1 MRSFVQ
7 YFKKDYIASLINYRE
22 GEEKFGQTLQV
33 SADGDLSSFQGKF
46 VILGIAEDIGIRANH
61 GMAGAASAFRSFI
74 KSLVNIHNSRDLNG
88 DQFLLLGKIRTG
100 DLMEESQNADIETLR
115 QLTEKLDELVFPVIQ
130 QIVQA
135 GKIPIVIGGGH
146 NNVFPILK
154 GCSLACNQSI
164 NTINLDAHADFR
176 PTEGR
181 HSGNGF
187 RYAYEAGFLKKYAL
201 LGLHHAYNNELII
214 DELNENPDFLPIMF
228 EDIFLRRKETW
239 EQAKRRAIDFVKTN
253 RFGVELDVDSLEN
266 LLSSAWSS
274 VGVSSDESLNYLY
287 NCGKEPQ
294 VCYLHITEAV
304 YKRSDGM
311 ENVLIGKLINYMVQA
326 FCRGV
331 QEQG

>member
-1 MRSFVQ
+1 MHSLVQ
-7 YFKKDYIASLINYRE
+7 FFTKEYVTSLIDYRE
-22 GEEKFGQTLQV
+22 GEEKFGQALQV
-33 SADGDLSSFQGKF
+33 SSDGDLNSFRGKF

-74 KSLVNIHNSRDLNG
+74 KSFVNIHNSRDFNG

-100 DLMEESQNADIETLR
+100 KLMEESQNADISTLR
-115 QLTEKLDELVFPVIQ
+115 KLTKNLDEMVFPVIQ
-130 QIVQA
+130 KIVQA

-154 GCSLACNQSI
+154 GCSLACKQSI

-187 RYAYEAGFLKKYAL
+187 RYAYDAGYLKKYAL
-201 LGLHHAYNNELII
+201 LGLHQAYNNELIL
-214 DELNENPDFLPIMF
+214 DELIENPDFLPIFF
-228 EDIFLRRKETW
+228 EDIFLRRKESW
-239 EQAKRRAIDFVKTN
+239 QEAKRRAIDFVKAGK
-253 RFGVELDVDSLEN
+253 FGVELDVDSLEN

-274 VGVSSDESLNYLY
+274 VGISSDESLNYLY

-311 ENVLIGKLINYMVQA
+311 ENVLVGKLINYMVQA

-331 QEQG
+331 QEQ

>member
-1 MRSFVQ
+1 MHAFVQ
-7 YFKKDYIASLINYRE
+7 FYKKEYITSLINYRE

-33 SADGDLSSFQGKF
+33 SSGGDLNDFGGKF

-61 GMAGAASAFRSFI
+61 GIAGAASAFHSFI
-74 KSLVNIHNSRDLNG
+74 KSFVNIHNSRTFNG
-88 DQFLLLGKIRTG
+88 DQFLLLGRIRTG
-100 DLMEESQNADIETLR
+100 GLMEESQNADIETL
-115 QLTEKLDELVFPVIQ
+115 QKLTEKLDEMVFPVIQ
-130 QIVQA
+130 QIVEA

-154 GCSLACNQSI
+154 GCYLACNESI

-187 RYAYEAGFLKKYAL
+187 RYAYDAGYLKKYAL
-201 LGLHHAYNNELII
+201 LGLHQAYNNEVIL
-214 DELNENPDFLPIMF
+214 DELIENPDFLPIFF
-228 EDIFLRRKETW
+228 EDIFLRRKESW
-239 EQAKRRAIDFVKTN
+239 EQAKRRAIDFVKTG
-253 RFGVELDVDSLEN
+253 RFGVELDADSLEN

-274 VGVSSDESLNYLY
+274 VGITSDESLNYLY
-287 NCGKEPQ
+287 TCGKEQ
-294 VCYLHITEAV
+294 KVCYLHISEAV

-311 ENVLIGKLINYMVQA
+311 ENVLIGKLINYLVQA

-331 QEQG
+331 QEQ

>member
-1 MRSFVQ
+1 MHSRVQ
-7 YFKKDYIASLINYRE
+7 FYKKEYINSLIDYRE

-33 SADGDLSSFQGKF
+33 SSDGDLSGFHGKF

-61 GMAGAASAFRSFI
+61 GIAGAASAFRSFI
-74 KSLVNIHNSRDLNG
+74 KSLVNIHNSRSFSG
-88 DQFLLLGKIRTG
+88 EQFLLLGRIRTG
-100 DLMEESQNADIETLR
+100 GLMEDSQNADIEALR
-115 QLTEKLDELVFPVIQ
+115 ELTEKLDEMVFPVIQ
-130 QIVQA
+130 QIVKA

-154 GCSLACNQSI
+154 GCYLACNEPI

-187 RYAYEAGFLKKYAL
+187 RYAYNAGYLKKYAL
-201 LGLHHAYNNELII
+201 LGLHHAYNNEQIL
-214 DELNENPDFLPIMF
+214 DELIENPDFLPIFF
-228 EDIFLRRKETW
+228 EDIFLRRNESW
-239 EQAKRRAIDFVKTN
+239 EQAKRRAIDFVKTG

-274 VGVSSDESLNYLY
+274 VGITSDESLNYLY

-311 ENVLIGKLINYMVQA
+311 ENVLIGKLINYLVQA
-326 FCRGV
+326 FCRGI
-331 QEQG
+331 QEQ

>member
-1 MRSFVQ
+1 MHSRVQ
-7 YFKKDYIASLINYRE
+7 FYKKEYINSLIDYRE
-22 GEEKFGQTLQV
+22 GEVKFGQALQV
-33 SADGDLSSFQGKF
+33 SSDGDLSSFQGRF

-61 GMAGAASAFRSFI
+61 GIAGAASAFRSFI
-74 KSLVNIHNSRDLNG
+74 KSLVNIHNSKSFNG
-88 DQFLLLGKIRTG
+88 EQFLLLGRIRTG
-100 DLMEESQNADIETLR
+100 GLMEDSQNADIETLR
-115 QLTEKLDELVFPVIQ
+115 KLTKKLDEMVFPVIQ
-130 QIVQA
+130 QIVEA
-135 GKIPIVIGGGH
+135 EKIPIVIGGGH

-154 GCSLACNQSI
+154 GCYLACNEPI

-187 RYAYEAGFLKKYAL
+187 RYAYDAGYLKKYAL
-201 LGLHHAYNNELII
+201 LGLHQAYNNEQIL
-214 DELNENPDFLPIMF
+214 DELIENPDFLPIFF
-228 EDIFLRRKETW
+228 EDIFLRRKESW
-239 EQAKRRAIDFVKTN
+239 EQAKRRAIDFVKTGK
-253 RFGVELDVDSLEN
+253 FGVELDVDSLEN

-274 VGVSSDESLNYLY
+274 VGITSDESLNYLY

-311 ENVLIGKLINYMVQA
+311 ENVLIGKLINYLVQA

-331 QEQG
+331 QEQ

>member
-1 MRSFVQ
+1 MHSLIQF
-7 YFKKDYIASLINYRE
+7 FKKGYINSLINYRE
-22 GEEKFGQTLQV
+22 GEEKFGQSLQV
-33 SADGDLSSFQGKF
+33 STDGDLSDFQGKF

-74 KSLVNIHNSRDLNG
+74 KSFVNIHNSRYFSG

-100 DLMEESQNADIETLR
+100 GLMEDSQNADIETLR
-115 QLTEKLDELVFPVIQ
+115 KLTEKLDEMVFPVIQ
-130 QIVQA
+130 KIVEA

-154 GCSLACNQSI
+154 GCYLACNETI

-176 PTEGR
+176 HIEGR

-187 RYAYEAGFLKKYAL
+187 RYAYDAGYLKKYAL
-201 LGLHHAYNNELII
+201 LGLHQAYNNEQIL
-214 DELNENPDFLPIMF
+214 DELIKNPDFLPIFF
-228 EDIFLRRKETW
+228 EDIFLRRKESW
-239 EQAKRRAIDFVKTN
+239 EQAKRRAIDFVKTG

-274 VGVSSDESLNYLY
+274 VGITSDESLNYLY

-311 ENVLIGKLINYMVQA
+311 ENMLIGKLINYMVQA

-331 QEQG
+331 QEQ

>member
-1 MRSFVQ
+1 MHSLVKF
-7 YFKKDYIASLINYRE
+7 FKKEYITSLIDYRE
-22 GEEKFGQTLQV
+22 GEEKFGETLQV
-33 SADGDLSSFQGKF
+33 ATDGDLSSFQGNF
-46 VILGIAEDIGIRANH
+46 VILGIAEDIGIRANY
-61 GMAGAASAFRSFI
+61 GIAGAASAFRSFI
-74 KSLVNIHNSRDLNG
+74 KSFVNIHNSRDFNG
-88 DQFLLLGKIRTG
+88 SQFLLLGKIRTG
-100 DLMEESQNADIETLR
+100 ELMEESQNADIDTLR
-115 QLTEKLDELVFPVIQ
+115 KLTEKLDEIVFPVIH
-130 QIVQA
+130 QIVKA

-154 GCSLACNQSI
+154 GCAMACNRPI

-187 RYAYEAGFLKKYAL
+187 RYAYDAGYLKKYAI
-201 LGLHHAYNNELII
+201 LGLHQAYNNEQIL
-214 DELNENPDFLPIMF
+214 DELFKGPDFLPILF
-228 EDIFLRRKETW
+228 EDIFLRKKQHWSEA
-239 EQAKRRAIDFVKTN
+239 QSQAIDFVKGG

-274 VGVSSDESLNYLY
+274 VGITSDESLNYLY
-287 NCGKEPQ
+287 SCGKERQ

-331 QEQG
+331 HEQ

>member
-1 MRSFVQ
+1 MHSFVQ
-7 YFKKDYIASLINYRE
+7 FYKKEYIASLIDDRE
-22 GEEKFGQTLQV
+22 GEEEFGETLQV
-33 SADGDLSSFQGKF
+33 ANDGDLSCFHGKF

-100 DLMEESQNADIETLR
+100 DLMEESQDADINTLR
-115 QLTEKLDELVFPVIQ
+115 KLTERLDDMVFPVIQ
-130 QIVQA
+130 EIVRA

-146 NNVFPILK
+146 NNVLPILK
-154 GCSLACNQSI
+154 GCSLACSQSI

-187 RYAYEAGFLKKYAL
+187 RYAYDAGYLKKYAL
-201 LGLHHAYNNELII
+201 LGLHHAYNNELIL
-214 DELNENPDFLPIMF
+214 DELKENPDFLPIMF
-228 EDIFLRRKETW
+228 EDIFLRKKESW
-239 EQAKRRAIDFVKTN
+239 EEAKRRAIDFVKTD

-274 VGVSSDESLNYLY
+274 VGVTSDESLCYLY
-287 NCGKEPQ
+287 NCGKEPK

-304 YKRSDGM
+304 YKRSDGE
-311 ENVLIGKLINYMVQA
+311 ENLLIGKFINYMVQA

-331 QEQG
+331 QEQ

>member
-1 MRSFVQ
+1 MQAFIQ
-7 YFKKDYIASLINYRE
+7 FYKKDFITSLIDFRE

-33 SADGDLSSFQGKF
+33 SSDGNLDSFQGKF

-61 GMAGAASAFRSFI
+61 GIAGAASAFRSFI
-74 KSLVNIHNSRDLNG
+74 KSLVNIHNSRDFSG
-88 DQFLLLGKIRTG
+88 DQFLLLGRIRTG
-100 DLMEESQNADIETLR
+100 GLMEESQNADIETLR
-115 QLTEKLDELVFPVIQ
+115 KLTEKLDEMVFPVIQ
-130 QIVQA
+130 QIVEA

-154 GCSLACNQSI
+154 GCYLACNESI

-187 RYAYEAGFLKKYAL
+187 RYAYNAGYLKKYAL
-201 LGLHHAYNNELII
+201 LGLHQAYNNEQIL
-214 DELNENPDFLPIMF
+214 DELIENPDFLPIFF
-228 EDIFLRRKETW
+228 EDIFLRRKERW
-239 EQAKRRAIDFVKTN
+239 EEAKRRAIDFVKDA

-266 LLSSAWSS
+266 MLSSAWSS
-274 VGVSSDESLNYLY
+274 VGITSDESLSYLY
-287 NCGKEPQ
+287 NCGREPK

-311 ENVLIGKLINYMVQA
+311 ENVLIGKLINYLVQA

-331 QEQG
+331 QEQ

>member
-1 MRSFVQ
+1 MHAFVQ
-7 YFKKDYIASLINYRE
+7 FYKKEYITSLINYRE

-33 SADGDLSSFQGKF
+33 SSGGDLNDFGGKF

-61 GMAGAASAFRSFI
+61 GIAGAASAFHSFI
-74 KSLVNIHNSRDLNG
+74 KSFVNIHNSRTFNG
-88 DQFLLLGKIRTG
+88 DQFLLLGRIRTG
-100 DLMEESQNADIETLR
+100 GLMEESQNADIETL
-115 QLTEKLDELVFPVIQ
+115 QKLTEKLDEIVFPVIQ
-130 QIVQA
+130 QIVEA

-154 GCSLACNQSI
+154 GCYLACNESI

-187 RYAYEAGFLKKYAL
+187 RYAYDAGYLKKYAL
-201 LGLHHAYNNELII
+201 LGLHQAYNNEVIL
-214 DELNENPDFLPIMF
+214 DELIENPDFLPIFF
-228 EDIFLRRKETW
+228 EDIFLRRKESW
-239 EQAKRRAIDFVKTN
+239 EQAKRRAIDFVKTG
-253 RFGVELDVDSLEN
+253 RFGVELDADSLEN

-274 VGVSSDESLNYLY
+274 VGITSDESLNYLY
-287 NCGKEPQ
+287 TCGKEQ
-294 VCYLHITEAV
+294 KVCYLHISEAV

-311 ENVLIGKLINYMVQA
+311 ENVLIGKLINYLVQA

-331 QEQG
+331 QEQ

>member
-1 MRSFVQ
+1 
-7 YFKKDYIASLINYRE
+7 
-22 GEEKFGQTLQV
+22 
-33 SADGDLSSFQGKF
+33 
-46 VILGIAEDIGIRANH
+46 
-61 GMAGAASAFRSFI
+61 
-74 KSLVNIHNSRDLNG
+74 
-88 DQFLLLGKIRTG
+88 
-100 DLMEESQNADIETLR
+100 
-115 QLTEKLDELVFPVIQ
+115 LVFPVIQ

-154 GCSLACNQSI
+154 GCSLACKQ
-164 NTINLDAHADFR
+164 TINAINVDAHTDFR

-187 RYAYEAGFLKKYAL
+187 RYAYNAGYLKKYAL
-201 LGLHHAYNNELII
+201 LGLHLAYNNEQIL
-214 DELNENPDFLPIMF
+214 DELNENPDFLPIIF
-228 EDIFLRRKETW
+228 EDIFLRKKESW
-239 EQAKRRAIDFVKTN
+239 QEAKRRAIDFVKTG

-274 VGVSSDESLNYLY
+274 VGLTSDESLNYLY

-311 ENVLIGKLINYMVQA
+311 ENVLIGKFINYMVQA

>member
-1 MRSFVQ
+1 MHAHVKF
-7 YFKKDYIASLINYRE
+7 FKKEYITSLIDYRE
-22 GEEKFGQTLQV
+22 GEEKFGESLQV
-33 SADGDLSSFQGKF
+33 ATDGDLSSFQGKF
-46 VILGIAEDIGIRANH
+46 VILGIAEDIGIRANY
-61 GMAGAASAFRSFI
+61 GIAGAASAFRSFI
-74 KSLVNIHNSRDLNG
+74 KSFVNIHNSRDFNG
-88 DQFLLLGKIRTG
+88 NQFLLLGRIRTG

-115 QLTEKLDELVFPVIQ
+115 KLTEKLDEIVFPVIH
-130 QIVQA
+130 QIVKA

-154 GCSLACNQSI
+154 GCSLACNMPI

-176 PTEGR
+176 PIEGR

-187 RYAYEAGFLKKYAL
+187 RYAYDAGYLKKYAI
-201 LGLHHAYNNELII
+201 LGLHQAYNNELILE
-214 DELNENPDFLPIMF
+214 ELIKNPDFLPIFF
-228 EDIFLRRKETW
+228 EDIFLRKKLNWQEA
-239 EQAKRRAIDFVKTN
+239 QCQAIDFVKGG

-274 VGVSSDESLNYLY
+274 VGITSDESLNYLY
-287 NCGKEPQ
+287 NCGNERQ

-331 QEQG
+331 QEQ

>member
-1 MRSFVQ
+1 MH
-7 YFKKDYIASLINYRE
+7 SLIQFYKKEYITSLIDYRE
-22 GEEKFGQTLQV
+22 GEEKLGQTLQV
-33 SADGDLSSFQGKF
+33 SSDGDLSSFHGKF

-61 GMAGAASAFRSFI
+61 GIAGAASAFRSFI
-74 KSLVNIHNSRDLNG
+74 KSLVNIHNSKIFNG
-88 DQFLLLGKIRTG
+88 NQFLLLGKIRTG
-100 DLMEESQNADIETLR
+100 GLMEESQNADIETLR
-115 QLTEKLDELVFPVIQ
+115 KLTEELDEMVFPVIQ
-130 QIVQA
+130 KIVEA

-154 GCSLACNQSI
+154 GCYLACNESV

-187 RYAYEAGFLKKYAL
+187 RYAYDAGYLKKYAL
-201 LGLHHAYNNELII
+201 LGLHRAYNNELIL
-214 DELNENPDFLPIMF
+214 DELIKNPDFLPIFF
-228 EDIFLRRKETW
+228 EDIFLRRKESW
-239 EQAKRRAIDFVKTN
+239 EQAKRRAINFVKTD

-274 VGVSSDESLNYLY
+274 VGITSDESLNYLY
-287 NCGKEPQ
+287 NCGKERR

-311 ENVLIGKLINYMVQA
+311 ENLLIGKLINYMVQA
-326 FCRGV
+326 FCLGV
-331 QEQG
+331 QEQ